1 MKKRITLVL
10 LVLVFVTSL
19 VFAAGATEDS
29 GEKQKKIELSFWAEF
44 ITPERTEYVER
55 MAEEYEK
62 LNPHVSIEVTPL
74 PDKADKKILTAYEAG
89 QGPDI
94 FLSSG
99 PDITSQSNGEYIIP
113 LNSYFDSWTEKDRI
127 LPSAIQT
134 VRDLDISGE
143 GNLYYIPNGI
153 SVTVIWVRSDW
164 LKDTGMSSIA
174 TWNDFFSAAEKMT
187 NKSEK
192 QYGVAIRGGA
202 GGAKFLERQMYAY
215 SGLLSVFDENGKCT
229 LNDPK
234 HVEFV
239 ERYFGMYKENTSE
252 GDLNYGWTE
261 LSAAFDSG
269 HAGMIIHNL
278 GSAANHVKAFNND
291 LTKFAAIGMP
301 LNDSGTS
308 VNLMLQPGGLTI
320 SSTCEYPEEAFN
332 FIKFMTT
339 GDAVSEYAQ
348 KWGVIPVDTK
358 VLQSASWIQETP
370 WFKASADLLL
380 NPNTLFYNQ
389 YAWLPG
395 RNALY
400 NQVDTDSQYV
410 MTGQMTAKEMLDRWA
425 ESAQESYDKVM
436 GK

>member
-1 MKKRITLVL
+1 M
-10 LVLVFVTSL
+10 
-19 VFAAGATEDS
+19 D
-29 GEKQKKIELSFWAEF
+29 
-44 ITPERTEYVER
+44 
-55 MAEEYEK
+55 
-62 LNPHVSIEVTPL
+62 
-74 PDKADKKILTAYEAG
+74 
-89 QGPDI
+89 
-94 FLSSG
+94 
-99 PDITSQSNGEYIIP
+99 
-113 LNSYFDSWTEKDRI
+113 
-127 LPSAIQT
+127 
-134 VRDLDISGE
+134 
-143 GNLYYIPNGI
+143 GI
-153 SVTVIWVRSDW
+153 
-164 LKDTGMSSIA
+164 K

-187 NKSEK
+187 NKSAK

-215 SGLLSVFDENGKCT
+215 SGILSLFDENGKCT
-229 LNDPK
+229 INDPK

-239 ERYFGMYKENTSE
+239 ERYFGMYKKYTSE

-278 GSAANHVKAFNND
+278 GSAADHVKAFNND
-291 LTKFAAIGMP
+291 LSKFAAIGMP
-301 LNDSGTS
+301 LNDKGTS

-320 SSTCEYPEEAFN
+320 SSTCKYPEEAFN

-348 KWGVIPVDTK
+348 KWGVIPIDTT
-358 VLQSASWIQETP
+358 VLQSASWVQDTP

-395 RNALY
+395 RNPLY

-410 MTGQMTAKEMLDRWA
+410 MTGQMTAKEMLDKWA
-425 ESAQESYDKVM
+425 KACQESYDKVM